1 VRLATTVRIAL
12 RCVLAVLLASLP
24 APVPVMAQSD
34 EQQTQQQ
41 LEQLQGK
48 IQQLNRELSSA
59 KTRRDKLRAEV
70 KEAELAL
77 GKLQGQVRQTRAEI
91 ATAENKL
98 TALQTQQEQLETR
111 RQEQQA
117 RIANELETAWK
128 MGRQEQIKVL
138 LNQESPHTVAR
149 ALAYYRYFFEARS
162 ELIEQF
168 RVTLEQ
174 LKTVQAGI
182 ETTRQQLAGRQ
193 TELER
198 QSAQLE
204 ANREARKQA
213 VASLAANIA
222 EKGDELQQLEQDQK
236 KLEELLATIRAAVLD
251 MNVPDDYRSFAEAK
265 GKMPWPVAGKPSNQF
280 GRARNAGKMR
290 WQGVNIPAKEG
301 TAVRAIHNGR
311 VVYADWFRGSGLL
324 LIIDHGDGY
333 MSLYAHNQSL
343 VREVGEWVKA
353 GTAVGAVGASGGLE
367 QPAVYFEIRHNGKP
381 TNPASWCKG

>member
-1 VRLATTVRIAL
+1 MRLATTVRIAL

>member
-1 VRLATTVRIAL
+1 
-12 RCVLAVLLASLP
+12 VLAVLLASLP